1 WPVDFDGKPVTDTSS
16 WKFRSPPLPLI
27 EGNETVDLIRTLDDQ
42 ATLTT
47 RYTERACEF
56 IRKNKEQPF
65 FLYLAHSM
73 PHAPIAVSEKF
84 KGKSGA
90 GLYGDVMME
99 IDWSVGEVLAA
110 LREEGLDDNTIVI
123 FTSDNGPW
131 KNFGDHSG
139 STQGL
144 REGKQTV
151 FEGGQRVP
159 MIIKW
164 PKAIEAGTI
173 SNRLVSGIDILPTL
187 SRLCGLDLPEQEID
201 GIDVTDLLL
210 NVPDANP

>member
-1 WPVDFDGKPVTDTSS
+1 KWHLGDRFEYLPLQKGFDSYFGLPYSNDMWPLDYHGKEENVNAFQE
-16 WKFRSPPLPLI
+16 KCPPLFLM
-27 EGNETVDLIRTLDDQ
+27 EGNEKHTLVNSMEGQ
-42 ATLTT
+42 SKLTAS
-47 RYTERACEF
+47 YTEYAVNF
-56 IRKNKEQPF
+56 IKQNKQSPF
-65 FLYLAHSM
+65 FLYFAHSM
-73 PHAPIAVSEKF
+73 PHVPLAVSEKF

-173 SNRLVSGIDILPTL
+173 SNRLVSGIDI
-187 SRLCGLDLPEQEID
+187 
-201 GIDVTDLLL
+201 
-210 NVPDANP
+210 